1 MSEDFPERTF
11 ISEAERKRLRR
22 EKETPEE
29 RAILQENQRERQR
42 SLRQAQSDQERG
54 KFCEYLLT
62 SFTIDMYI
70 SNQK

>member
-54 KFCEYLLT
+54 KVCCRILCHLVPL
-62 SFTIDMYI
+62 ID
-70 SNQK
+70 SSG